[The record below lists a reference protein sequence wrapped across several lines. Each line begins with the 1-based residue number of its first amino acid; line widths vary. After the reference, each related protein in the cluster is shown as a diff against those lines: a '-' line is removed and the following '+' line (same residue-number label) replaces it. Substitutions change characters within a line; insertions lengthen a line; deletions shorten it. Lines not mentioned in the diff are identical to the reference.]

1 MRLVLAF
8 FLILLEAHQTWSV
21 NFGLYPYVEI
31 LVADRKPAWFDD
43 KSGPVAKWIRRR
55 FPTPEIA
62 SSSPARV
69 DNVFYLQLSL
79 RWHLKTAYQIERR
92 VTRFAIVKTRGHES
106 LLATEVT
113 KYIQM
118 SSSHLSTLS
127 SLWEEP
133 FS

>member
-1 MRLVLAF
+1 M
-8 FLILLEAHQTWSV
+8 
-21 NFGLYPYVEI
+21 
-31 LVADRKPAWFDD
+31 
-43 KSGPVAKWIRRR
+43 
-55 FPTPEIA
+55 TP
-62 SSSPARV
+62 
-69 DNVFYLQLSL
+69 
-79 RWHLKTAYQIERR
+79 YQIERG

-127 SLWEEP
+127 ILWEEP